1 MEKISIRT
9 YVLNHNKNEIV
20 RLNKTAQTIINELR
34 RASGLSA
41 TYLVSEIIRQAA
53 DYVVFEEINDGDIQM
68 S

>member
-9 YVLNHNKNEIV
+9 YVLSHSKNEIV
-20 RLNKTAQTIINELR
+20 RLNETAQTIVNELQ

-53 DYVVFEEINDGDIQM
+53 DYVVFEEIGDGDVQM